1 MKIGIKVIMLN
12 LAIITVILAL
22 GAWPLARLW
31 VVIHVIGAAIMTHIA
46 MTSVEFG

>member
-1 MKIGIKVIMLN
+1 MEISIKVIMLN

-31 VVIHVIGAAIMTHIA
+31 VVIHIISTAIMAHIA